1 MPWTPTGTN
10 NVPLGRPNRLAA
22 RGISD
27 EPRIQDLS
35 LEAIGSSVVSRD
47 NSSAY
52 GGASMSTLNVVDP
65 NSAVERARAIA
76 NSMLGSNPIQPSQ
89 PLSAASAN
97 DSDAGERKR
106 PRKNRWGAKDMTTTA
121 QAALTGTMS
130 KEQIENYAA
139 VLRIDEITRRLKS
152 GDVVPPDGQRSPSP
166 PPKYNSEGKRTNT
179 REHRYRRKLEEERM
193 RLVEEQ
199 LKRNPDYRPPSDYR
213 RRSRFS
219 DKVFIPVDEN
229 PGLNFIGLLIGPRG
243 NTLKKIEGDSG
254 SKISIRG
261 KGSIKEGKRRD
272 DAHIPGADEELHCHI
287 VADSEEKVKRGV
299 RLVREIIEKACV
311 TPEGHNDL
319 KRNQLRE
326 LAALNGTLRDDE
338 GQVCTNCGQTGH
350 RQWACPD
357 RPNVTLNLVC
367 RVCNGKG
374 HLARDCNLRHDP
386 EALQR
391 ARERDQQLNTEYL
404 SLMAELGESVP
415 PGAQTTEPGPANGH
429 KTPGSEPHRVNGE
442 TAAPESGRASA
453 LSQNQSDMR
462 SPGSAPW
469 LRDNA
474 SPANDHGPHRTNSAR
489 SYRSRSPPPPRSLDP
504 PPMPPWMRNRP
515 PNKYYSYHAAY
526 CGSGNRNVGRDSY
539 GGDPELSAQYQAYSS
554 GTLPPLPQPPASWAG
569 QQQEYHPVHMANS
582 QTSNGDGSAEGYYA
596 QQQQQQQQV
605 YYAYEGDN
613 INTSNTVH
621 QPPPPSAPP
630 PPPPPPPAIDPP
642 PPPPSLPPP
651 PPPPPQ

>member
-1 MPWTPTGTN
+1 MSWAPTGTN
-10 NVPLGRPNRLAA
+10 NVPLGRRNRLATHNA
-22 RGISD
+22 SD

-35 LEAIGSSVVSRD
+35 LQAAGNGVVSLD
-47 NSSAY
+47 SPSA
-52 GGASMSTLNVVDP
+52 

-76 NSMLGSNPIQPSQ
+76 NSMLGSTPIQPSQ
-89 PLSAASAN
+89 PLSATGTN
-97 DSDAGERKR
+97 DSDTGERKR
-106 PRKNRWGAKDMTTTA
+106 RRKNRWGAKDMTA
-121 QAALTGTMS
+121 AAPAALTGAMS

-199 LKRNPDYRPPSDYR
+199 LRRNPDYRPPSDYR

-243 NTLKKIEGDSG
+243 NTLKKIEGESG

-272 DAHIPGADEELHCHI
+272 DAHIPGADEELHCHV

-338 GQVCTNCGQTGH
+338 GQVCINCGLTGH

-367 RVCNGKG
+367 QVCNGKG
-374 HLARDCNLRHDP
+374 HLARDCNFRHDP

-391 ARERDQQLNTEYL
+391 ARERDQQLNSEYL
-404 SLMAELGESVP
+404 NLMAELGESVP
-415 PGAQTTEPGPANGH
+415 LGTKASEPSSANDH
-429 KTPGSEPHRVNGE
+429 RTPGSELHRANGE
-442 TAAPESGRASA
+442 STAPESGRASA
-453 LSQNQSDMR
+453 LSQNQGDMR

-474 SPANDHGPHRTNSAR
+474 TPANDYGPQRTHSSR
-489 SYRSRSPPPPRSLDP
+489 SHRSRSPPPHRPLDP
-504 PPMPPWMRNRP
+504 PPTPPWMRNRP
-515 PNKYYSYHAAY
+515 PSKYYSYHA
-526 CGSGNRNVGRDSY
+526 SY
-539 GGDPELSAQYQAYSS
+539 GRGGYRNGEHDGYGGGPEQPAQTQGQHQAYQS
-554 GTLPPLPQPPASWAG
+554 GGPLPPPSWTD
-569 QQQEYHPVHMANS
+569 QQQVYPVQM
-582 QTSNGDGSAEGYYA
+582 TNGDGSADGYYG
-596 QQQQQQQQV
+596 QQQQA
-605 YYAYEGDN
+605 YYAYEGN
-613 INTSNTVH
+613 SASNSVY
-621 QPPPPSAPP
+621 QPPPPPSSLPPPPPPDIDP

-642 PPPPSLPPP
+642 PPPPSAPPPSPPP
-651 PPPPPQ
+651 PPPDHSG

>member
-1 MPWTPTGTN
+1 MRWAPTGTN
-10 NVPLGRPNRLAA
+10 NVPLGRPNRLATRNA
-22 RGISD
+22 SD

-35 LEAIGSSVVSRD
+35 LGVAGND
-47 NSSAY
+47 
-52 GGASMSTLNVVDP
+52 VDS

-76 NSMLGSNPIQPSQ
+76 NSMLGSTPIQPSQ
-89 PLSAASAN
+89 PLSATGTN

-106 PRKNRWGAKDMTTTA
+106 RRKNRWGAKDTTTA
-121 QAALTGTMS
+121 AAAPAALTGAMS

-338 GQVCTNCGQTGH
+338 GQVCTNCGLTGH

-357 RPNVTLNLVC
+357 RPNVTLNLTCHVC
-367 RVCNGKG
+367 SGKG
-374 HLARDCNLRHDP
+374 HLARDCNFRHDP

-391 ARERDQQLNTEYL
+391 ARERDQQLNSEYL
-404 SLMAELGESVP
+404 NLMAELGESAP
-415 PGAQTTEPGPANGH
+415 PGAKATEPGAANEH
-429 KTPGSEPHRVNGE
+429 RTPVPDHPHRTNGDS
-442 TAAPESGRASA
+442 TAPESGRASA
-453 LSQNQSDMR
+453 LSQNQGDMR

-469 LRDNA
+469 PRDNA
-474 SPANDHGPHRTNSAR
+474 SPANDHGLQRTHSSR
-489 SYRSRSPPPPRSLDP
+489 SHHRSRSPPPQT
-504 PPMPPWMRNRP
+504 PPWMRNRP
-515 PNKYYSYHAAY
+515 PSKYYSYHASY
-526 CGSGNRNVGRDSY
+526 GRSGNTNAEYGRY
-539 GGDPELSAQYQAYSS
+539 GAGPGQYQPYLSE
-554 GTLPPLPQPPASWAG
+554 TQQQPPWTDH
-569 QQQEYHPVHMANS
+569 QQQGYPA
-582 QTSNGDGSAEGYYA
+582 QAAGGNGSSEGYYG
-596 QQQQQQQQV
+596 QQHQA

-613 INTSNTVH
+613 NTAAY
-621 QPPPPSAPP
+621 QPPLPP
-630 PPPPPPPAIDPP
+630 PPPPPS
-642 PPPPSLPPP
+642 SLPPP
-651 PPPPPQ
+651 PPPPPATDPPPPPPSPPPPPPPPST